1 MLATPA
7 CPDPPSYHPTKLACV
22 SLSSV
27 APSQREEAKKKP
39 GHRYECGAIQHL
51 LIQLYPGR
59 SLNSCQ
65 MAFSHMFNQ
74 QVQSSMAPR
83 PAISHPPPLRHGSTA
98 PAAPVESSGAK
109 KRPLCPSTDRP
120 LAPRAIQPRPPASAA
135 SYSSENSGPS
145 TIVSP
150 GMDEPPRKRGRPS
163 KLEAERRKAVA
174 EARGETYPA
183 PRRTGSGKSKPLS
196 TPNSPA
202 GTLATMNASYSPP
215 AGVQGPEGFK
225 PGTRYAP
232 PPAGRPLEPAFSR
245 DDQRSRE
252 MSDRG
257 SRAATARE
265 LPRPPE
271 VRQTLPSPQAL
282 NLRHPETIPRI
293 STAEPPFEPF
303 PPDRIPRAFDGTR
316 RILADPA
323 SNRRPP
329 DQISVSDPATTT
341 TLATSSP
348 EKPPG

>member
-1 MLATPA
+1 
-7 CPDPPSYHPTKLACV
+7 
-22 SLSSV
+22 
-27 APSQREEAKKKP
+27 
-39 GHRYECGAIQHL
+39 
-51 LIQLYPGR
+51 
-59 SLNSCQ
+59 

-74 QVQSSMAPR
+74 QVQSSMTPR
-83 PAISHPPPLRHGSTA
+83 PAISHPPPLRHGATA
-98 PAAPVESSGAK
+98 PAAPVENSGAK

-135 SYSSENSGPS
+135 SYSSENSGAS
-145 TIVSP
+145 TLVSP
-150 GMDEPPRKRGRPS
+150 GIDEPPRKRGRPS

-174 EARGETYPA
+174 EARGETCPA
-183 PRRTGSGKSKPLS
+183 PRRTGSGKSKPSS

-202 GTLATMNASYSPP
+202 GTLVTMDASYSPP
-215 AGVQGPEGFK
+215 ANVQGREGFK

-232 PPAGRPLEPAFSR
+232 PPASRPLEPAGFSR

-252 MSDRG
+252 ISDRG
-257 SRAATARE
+257 SRAAAARE

-282 NLRHPETIPRI
+282 QLRHPETIPRI

-303 PPDRIPRAFDGTR
+303 PLDRIPRPFDDTR

-323 SNRRPP
+323 SSSRRPP
-329 DQISVSDPATTT
+329 DQTPVSAPATTT
-341 TLATSSP
+341 TPATSP